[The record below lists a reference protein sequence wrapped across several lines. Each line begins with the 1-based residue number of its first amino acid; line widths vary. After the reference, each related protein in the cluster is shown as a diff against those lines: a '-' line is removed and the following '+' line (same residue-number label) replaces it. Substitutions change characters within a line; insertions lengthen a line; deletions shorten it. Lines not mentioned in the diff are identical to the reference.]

1 MKATKLT
8 YLLVIALAL
17 TMVGTGCRKRVVGIT
32 DIKKGQARVGDNT
45 GGETGIR
52 LPGDQSS
59 VIGGP
64 NEPGGGIQST
74 TFSNPENFNQDRAQF
89 AANTVHFEYDSSV
102 VKSGEHANLEAVAA
116 FMSSGANSGV
126 GLLVEGHCDE
136 RGTEDYNNS
145 LGERRATALRE
156 ALIGMGV
163 NPEHVVTRSFGEY
176 KPVAAGHDESSF
188 RKNRRGE
195 FVVLHP
201 K

>member
-17 TMVGTGCRKRVVGIT
+17 TIVGTGCRKSIVSPTPLKDR
-32 DIKKGQARVGDNT
+32 QYRVGENPNDSR
-45 GGETGIR
+45 GIS
-52 LPGDQSS
+52 LPGDQPSIIS
-59 VIGGP
+59 DPIDKP
-64 NEPGGGIQST
+64 QST
-74 TFSNPENFNQDRAQF
+74 KFSNPENFNQDRAQF

-102 VKSGEHANLEAVAA
+102 VKSGERVNLEAVAA
-116 FMSSGANSGV
+116 FMTSGANSGV

-145 LGERRATALRE
+145 LGERRSTALRE

-176 KPVAAGHDESSF
+176 KPVATGHDESAF
-188 RKNRRGE
+188 RQNRRGE

>member
-52 LPGDQSS
+52 LPGDQPPI
-59 VIGGP
+59 IGDP
-64 NEPGGGIQST
+64 IDKPQSPQ
-74 TFSNPENFNQDRAQF
+74 FANPENFNQDRAQF
-89 AANTVHFEYDSSV
+89 AANAVHFEYDSSV

-176 KPVAAGHDESSF
+176 KPIAAGHDESSF

>member
-17 TMVGTGCRKRVVGIT
+17 TMVGTGCRKSIVSPTPLKDR
-32 DIKKGQARVGDNT
+32 QYRVGENPN
-45 GGETGIR
+45 ESTGIS
-52 LPGDQSS
+52 LPGDQPPI
-59 VIGGP
+59 IGDP
-64 NEPGGGIQST
+64 IDKPQST
-74 TFSNPENFNQDRAQF
+74 KFSNPENFNQDRAQF

-102 VKSGEHANLEAVAA
+102 VKSGERVNLEAVAA
-116 FMSSGANSGV
+116 FMTSGANSGV

-145 LGERRATALRE
+145 LGERRSTALRE

-176 KPVAAGHDESSF
+176 KPVATGHDESSF

>member
-17 TMVGTGCRKRVVGIT
+17 TLAGTGCRKKPVGVT
-32 DIKKGQARVGDNT
+32 DLKNKQYRVGDNT
-45 GGETGIR
+45 SDNTGIS
-52 LPGDQSS
+52 LPGDQPSI
-59 VIGGP
+59 IGDP
-64 NEPGGGIQST
+64 IDKPQST
-74 TFSNPENFNQDRAQF
+74 KFANPEDFNQDRAQF
-89 AANTVHFEYDSSV
+89 AANAVHFEYDSSV
-102 VKSGEHANLEAVAA
+102 VKSGERVNLEAVAA
-116 FMSSGANSGV
+116 FMTSGANSGV

-145 LGERRATALRE
+145 LGERRSTALRE

-176 KPVAAGHDESSF
+176 KPAATGHDESAF
-188 RKNRRGE
+188 RQNRRGE